1 MLCLNHLIFQHL
13 DSLFPTRGQ
22 SKKPKSESTLTW
34 SQNQNEKTIVMGN
47 SARWL
52 LLAVKN
58 QKGIKGEL

>member
-34 SQNQNEKTIVMGN
+34 SQNHNEKTIVVGSSVRGTTCSEKPKGN
-47 SARWL
+47 
-52 LLAVKN
+52 
-58 QKGIKGEL
+58 KG